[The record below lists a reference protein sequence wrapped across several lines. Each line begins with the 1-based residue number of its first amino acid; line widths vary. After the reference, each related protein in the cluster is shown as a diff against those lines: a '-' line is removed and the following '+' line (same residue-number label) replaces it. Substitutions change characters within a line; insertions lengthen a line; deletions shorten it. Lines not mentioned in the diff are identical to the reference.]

1 MDELYHAIRGGGAFR
16 NNLKISVSQESLME
30 RSLLA
35 TGFAYDQKRSKRENV
50 EYFAAFLQT
59 ARAMR
64 RDGSAALDLCYV
76 ASGRLDGFWE
86 LKLSPWDVAA
96 GYLLVE
102 EAGGRISNLAGGA
115 AFGSGREVVASNGII
130 HDSMLK
136 VISTVHV

>member
-1 MDELYHAIRGGGAFR
+1 
-16 NNLKISVSQESLME
+16 
-30 RSLLA
+30 
-35 TGFAYDQKRSKRENV
+35 
-50 EYFAAFLQT
+50 
-59 ARAMR
+59 MR